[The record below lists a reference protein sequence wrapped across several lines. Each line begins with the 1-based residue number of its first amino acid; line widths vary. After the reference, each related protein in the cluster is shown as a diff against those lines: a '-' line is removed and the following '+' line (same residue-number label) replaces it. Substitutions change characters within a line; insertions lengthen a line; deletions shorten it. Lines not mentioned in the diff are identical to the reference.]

1 MHGFFSYPLNEVVL
15 VINILIVAY
24 SVMASIIGAGFA
36 SGQEILL
43 YFVCFGRQG
52 IIGVVITSIIFT
64 LLVFTVLYTC
74 IKNQYKS
81 YDEFL
86 SIFKSAGIRIFIKF
100 VTLLFSFAVY
110 GAMLSA
116 TGELLFDFF
125 GIPQALGTLI
135 CAVGAIALFRASD
148 NGIFTLNGFLGI
160 ILVILIT
167 VSALYMLSY
176 REFHAFSPSFLPPVN
191 SAFIYS
197 GYNLISLI
205 PVLVTLSQKLKTRS
219 DALSASFCVGGA
231 SVIIMGLIFCLISI
245 YAGKINLGELPMITL
260 ARRQN
265 MIFATF
271 YGFVLA
277 CAIITTLISSGGGLF
292 NALMIR
298 KKTLHISLI
307 TMLAYFLSGIGFS
320 NIINTAY
327 RLCGIFGIMV
337 CAITVFSALKKKT
350 YYK

>member
-1 MHGFFSYPLNEVVL
+1 M
-15 VINILIVAY
+15 INILIVAY

-52 IIGVVITSIIFT
+52 IIGVLITAAIFA
-64 LLVFTVLYTC
+64 LLVFTILYTC

-86 SIFKSAGIRIFIKF
+86 TIFKSKAVRIFVKS

-116 TGELLFDFF
+116 AGELLFDFF

-135 CAVGAIALFRASD
+135 CAVGAITLFRVSG

-191 SAFIYS
+191 SALIYS

-205 PVLVTLSQKLKTRS
+205 PVLITLAQKIKTRT
-219 DALSASFCVGGA
+219 DAISASLCVGGA
-231 SVIIMGLIFCLISI
+231 SLVIMGLIFCLISI
-245 YAGKINLGELPMITL
+245 YAGKINLGELPMLTL

-265 MIFATF
+265 PDFAVF
-271 YGFVLA
+271 YGFVLT

-298 KKTLHISLI
+298 KKTFYISLI

-327 RLCGIFGIMV
+327 RLCGIAGIIV
-337 CAITVFSALKKKT
+337 CAITVFSALRNKKS
-350 YYK
+350 YK